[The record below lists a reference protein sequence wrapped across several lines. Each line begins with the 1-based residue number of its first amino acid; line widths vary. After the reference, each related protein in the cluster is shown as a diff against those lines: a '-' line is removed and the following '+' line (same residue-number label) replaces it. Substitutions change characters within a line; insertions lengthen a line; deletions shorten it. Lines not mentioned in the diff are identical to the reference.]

1 MREKGPAEPEL
12 RKIYQW
18 PTYPAPPAGTSRWGN
33 LLLGIASLTAVAMY
47 VAFRFTAAPGLDAN
61 TRLLVTVLFGLF
73 ILSIYLYLRLFDSF
87 WKRLAV
93 VLVQIALIS
102 LIIVFGKDVG
112 SLATLFFIVIPMI
125 FLAFDF
131 WLSLGLLFLCMA
143 AMFLSTTIAVDVQAA
158 LENIL
163 PYGGG
168 FAFFAAAAVALVQ
181 QQKERQRAERLLRDL
196 EDAHHQLRDYAA
208 RIENLAVAEER
219 NRIARDIHDSLGHYL
234 TAMTMQLQAA
244 RQMVRSEPVQ
254 AAASIQKVEDMARE
268 SLAELRRA
276 VAALRESPL
285 DSLPLPEALAKLV
298 EDFGSSGILAELQVE
313 GEPRSLPASL
323 KTVLYRAA
331 QEGLTN
337 VHKHAYASSVTVA
350 LCFAQQVVSLKVLD
364 NGVGMGAGQSG
375 GYGLVGLR
383 ERVQLAGGRLEAGN
397 QAQGGFRL
405 AIEVPY
411 NGEAGRHA

>member
-1 MREKGPAEPEL
+1 MREKSPPEQEL

-33 LLLGIASLTAVAMY
+33 LLLGIATLTAAAMY

-196 EDAHHQLRDYAA
+196 EDAHRQLRDYAA

-244 RQMVRSEPVQ
+244 GQMVRSEPVQ
-254 AAASIQKVEDMARE
+254 AAESIQKVEDMARE

-285 DSLPLPEALAKLV
+285 DTLSLPDA
-298 EDFGSSGILAELQVE
+298 LAELVSDFKNSGIMAE
-313 GEPRSLPASL
+313 LRVTGEVRLLPSQL

-337 VHKHAYASSVTVA
+337 VHKHAHASSVTLD
-350 LCFAQQVVSLKVLD
+350 LCYAEQVVTLEVLD
-364 NGVGMGAGQSG
+364 NGVGMGAGQPG

-383 ERVQLAGGRLEAGN
+383 ERVQLAGGRLEAGS

-411 NGEAGRHA
+411 SDEAGFHA

>member
-1 MREKGPAEPEL
+1 MRENGPAEQEL

-18 PTYPAPPAGTSRWGN
+18 PTYPAPPAGTSSWGN
-33 LLLGIASLTAVAMY
+33 LLLGIATLTAAAMY
-47 VAFRFTAAPGLDAN
+47 VAFRFTAAPTLDAN
-61 TRLLVTVLFGLF
+61 TRLLVTALFGLF
-73 ILSIYLYLRLFDSF
+73 ILSIYLYLRVFESF
-87 WKRLAV
+87 WKRLMV
-93 VLVQIALIS
+93 VLAQIALIS

-112 SLATLFFIVIPMI
+112 SLATLFFIVIPMA

-143 AMFLSTTIAVDVQAA
+143 AMFLSTTIAVGVQTA

-168 FAFFAAAAVALVQ
+168 FAFFAAAAVALIQ
-181 QQKERQRAERLLRDL
+181 QQKERQHVEYLLSDL
-196 EDAHHQLRDYAA
+196 EDAHRQLRDYAA

-234 TAMTMQLQAA
+234 TAMTMHLQAA
-244 RQMVRSEPVQ
+244 GKLVDSQPVQ
-254 AAASIQKVEDMARE
+254 AAESIQKVEDMARE

-285 DSLPLPEALAKLV
+285 DNLPLSEALANLV
-298 EDFGSSGILAELQVE
+298 NDFSSSGVLAELQVE
-313 GEPRSLPASL
+313 GEPRLLPAPL

-337 VHKHAYASSVTVA
+337 VHKHAHASSVTVA
-350 LCFAQQVVSLKVLD
+350 LCFAEQVITLEVLD
-364 NGVGMGAGQSG
+364 NGVGVGTGQSG
-375 GYGLVGLR
+375 GYGLLGLR
-383 ERVQLAGGRLEAGN
+383 ERVQLEGGRLEAAG
-397 QAQGGFRL
+397 QPQGGFRL

-411 NGEAGRHA
+411 VREAGGHD